1 MIALIVSLLTAV
13 LALLIPSR
21 SPYSRIWRPSFLLS
35 AFSVIGLTVTWMFF
49 TFDGLNPSASLLYAV
64 GTFSFFLADAVT
76 SFLMKGDS
84 SERLPLARIG
94 LPGLVRSETLIYIYA
109 GLAII
114 GTVLI
119 LYVYRERSGM
129 FTMFDTGVALRYA
142 ESTQLTTYGAH
153 HFLLF
158 TGVLGSL
165 LVLNDRPRM
174 RLFGYACFAVS
185 VFSSFVSVTRTGLF
199 FSLGALAFLMYAR
212 TGRLRSI
219 AWPVAGIAIL
229 TFAYALFADK
239 AEATTGESF
248 FVWYAGYAIYA
259 FSYYIL
265 PLGQWD
271 WGLNSF
277 GILGSLMQ
285 GGISPEDLSLLGTQY
300 NVYSFIGAPYRDF
313 GTAGVILLPFLFG
326 TIWSI
331 VWNKTGKKPL
341 YLFMYAWMTFP
352 CIIPF
357 FDWKFNLTTYL
368 YLIPIYLVLLNPRL
382 RGEPM
387 GRIAG
392 PPLPEAPLPGAR
404 LAVPGRPPR

>member
-1 MIALIVSLLTAV
+1 MIALIIALLTAI

-21 SPYSRIWRPSFLLS
+21 SPYARVWRPSFLLS
-35 AFSVIGLTVTWMFF
+35 AFSVTGLVVTWSFF
-49 TFDGLNPSASLLYAV
+49 GFDTLSPSAPALYAL
-64 GTFSFFLADAVT
+64 GTFSFFLGDAVI
-76 SFLMKGDS
+76 SIMMKGDG
-84 SERLPLARIG
+84 ERLPLAQAGIT
-94 LPGLVRSETLIYIYA
+94 GLVRAEVMIYIYA
-109 GLAII
+109 ALSLV

-119 LYVYRERSGM
+119 LYVFRERSGM
-129 FTMFDTGVALRYA
+129 FTIFETGVALRYA
-142 ESTQLTTYGAH
+142 ESTQTTTYGAH

-158 TGVLGSL
+158 AGALGSL
-165 LVLNDRPRM
+165 LVVNAKPRM
-174 RLFGYACFAVS
+174 RLFGYALFGVS

-212 TGRLRSI
+212 TGKLRSI
-219 AWPVAGIAIL
+219 AWPVIGIAVL

-239 AEATTGESF
+239 SEATTGESF

-271 WGLNSF
+271 WGLNSL
-277 GILGSLMQ
+277 GVIGSLMQ
-285 GGISPEDLSLLGTQY
+285 GGINPADLSLLGTQY
-300 NVYSFIGAPYRDF
+300 NVYTFIGAPYRDF
-313 GTAGVILLPFLFG
+313 GVPGVMLMPFLFG
-326 TIWSI
+326 AIWSI
-331 VWNKTGKKPL
+331 VWNRTGKKPF

-382 RGEPM
+382 QGIVP
-387 GRIAG
+387 GLQPAIGKPDG
-392 PPLPEAPLPGAR
+392 PPTAGAPFAMRGSAP
-404 LAVPGRPPR
+404 